1 MAKEKRQGES
11 ALRQARQKWKSS
23 ANVSVEERPAAIGVM
38 NPQDL
43 AAAVSVDQ
51 QGRSGI
57 RKIEFAVLAFGSM
70 DRAQAPFDCFLRA
83 GCL

>member
-1 MAKEKRQGES
+1 
-11 ALRQARQKWKSS
+11 
-23 ANVSVEERPAAIGVM
+23 M

-70 DRAQAPFDCFLRA
+70 DRAQAPFNCFLRA